1 MQQNRESSSMDRRK
15 AELSEPGLNDIK
27 DSGAPSQDS
36 DIVIQLFWPFR
47 DKLSSYRDYRIL
59 GDNGIGSAFRSLIIS
74 KNRYGIANQVIGTAF
89 YGSVGWFKELDP
101 GKDIPDFTIYRSEQ
115 NNIPCK
121 HTNINENKQINYS
134 F

>member
-1 MQQNRESSSMDRRK
+1 M
-15 AELSEPGLNDIK
+15 
-27 DSGAPSQDS
+27 SGAPSQDS

-47 DKLSSYRDYRIL
+47 EKLSSYRDYRIL
-59 GDNGIGSAFRSLIIS
+59 GDNGIGSVFRSLIIS